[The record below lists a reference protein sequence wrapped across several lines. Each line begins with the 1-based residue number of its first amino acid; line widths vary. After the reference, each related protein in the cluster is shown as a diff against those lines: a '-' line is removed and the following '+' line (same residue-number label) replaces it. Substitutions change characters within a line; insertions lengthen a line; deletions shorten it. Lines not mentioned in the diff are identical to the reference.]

1 MGKRKSVMAEWKEFN
16 SASDRSMKDDFG
28 GKPSPFSKE
37 IVDYL
42 DNGELVLASPSIA
55 VDVFSGERIGKTN
68 GVLTDGEF
76 SWSSSLS
83 YYVEKYNLQIPKELE
98 RKILSAMK

>member
-1 MGKRKSVMAEWKEFN
+1 MGKRTNVMAKWKEFN
-16 SASDRSMKDDFG
+16 PISDRSMRDDFSERS
-28 GKPSPFSKE
+28 SPFTKE

-42 DNGELVLASPSIA
+42 DNGELVIASPSIA
-55 VDVFSGERIGKTN
+55 VDVFSGEKIGRTN
-68 GVLTDGEF
+68 CILTDGEF

-98 RKILSAMK
+98 NKI